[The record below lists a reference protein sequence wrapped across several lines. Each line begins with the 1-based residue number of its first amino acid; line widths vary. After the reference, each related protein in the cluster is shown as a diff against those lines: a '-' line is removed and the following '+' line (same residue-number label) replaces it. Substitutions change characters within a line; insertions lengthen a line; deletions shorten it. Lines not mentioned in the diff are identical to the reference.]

1 MRFLLAAWAAARATS
16 QAPTLNASSLL
27 NATAAPSSQRHCA
40 LRTIKVNS
48 PKTYGNRAA
57 LGDALRLCEAEEKCI
72 GVYRQ
77 CECRSDICTDYASD
91 CCAPGSEP
99 RGCSMAGDE
108 VESDPYGASGPC
120 VSTYGQQSV
129 YQCCKCSD
137 DEAEEWVRCKSAGK
151 DHCGREKFD
160 PVADDYEIYTCE
172 AYEERPKMMSAAV

>member
-40 LRTIKVNS
+40 FTKVKKKS
-48 PKTYGNRAA
+48 CPKTYGNRSA

-77 CECRSDICTDYASD
+77 CEEC
-91 CCAPGSEP
+91 
-99 RGCSMAGDE
+99 
-108 VESDPYGASGPC
+108 
-120 VSTYGQQSV
+120 
-129 YQCCKCSD
+129 D

-160 PVADDYEIYTCE
+160 PFPAHYEIYTCE

>member
-40 LRTIKVNS
+40 FTKVKKRS
-48 PKTYGNRAA
+48 CPKTYGNRSA

-77 CECRSDICTDYASD
+77 CEEC
-91 CCAPGSEP
+91 
-99 RGCSMAGDE
+99 
-108 VESDPYGASGPC
+108 
-120 VSTYGQQSV
+120 
-129 YQCCKCSD
+129 D

>member
-40 LRTIKVNS
+40 FTTIRVNRL
-48 PKTYGNRAA
+48 KTYGNRAA

-72 GVYRQ
+72 GVSSP
-77 CECRSDICTDYASD
+77 CEE
-91 CCAPGSEP
+91 SE
-99 RGCSMAGDE
+99 RVLVKDE
-108 VESDPYGASGPC
+108 WL
-120 VSTYGQQSV
+120 T
-129 YQCCKCSD
+129 KCID
-137 DEAEEWVRCKSAGK
+137 DEAREWERCKSAGK

-160 PVADDYEIYTCE
+160 PFPAHYEIYTCE

>member
-40 LRTIKVNS
+40 FTKVKKRS
-48 PKTYGNRAA
+48 CPKTYGNRSA

-77 CECRSDICTDYASD
+77 CEEC
-91 CCAPGSEP
+91 
-99 RGCSMAGDE
+99 
-108 VESDPYGASGPC
+108 
-120 VSTYGQQSV
+120 
-129 YQCCKCSD
+129 D

-160 PVADDYEIYTCE
+160 WTDQNTHEIYTCE
-172 AYEERPKMMSAAV
+172 AYEERTKMMSAAV

>member
-1 MRFLLAAWAAARATS
+1 MLRWSRPPANEKDRRMRFLLAAWAAARATS

-40 LRTIKVNS
+40 FTKVKKRS
-48 PKTYGNRAA
+48 CPKTYGNRSA

-77 CECRSDICTDYASD
+77 CEEC
-91 CCAPGSEP
+91 
-99 RGCSMAGDE
+99 
-108 VESDPYGASGPC
+108 
-120 VSTYGQQSV
+120 
-129 YQCCKCSD
+129 D

>member
-40 LRTIKVNS
+40 FTTIRVNRL
-48 PKTYGNRAA
+48 KTYGNRAA
-57 LGDALRLCEAEEKCI
+57 LGDALRLCETEEKCI

-77 CECRSDICTDYASD
+77 CEEC
-91 CCAPGSEP
+91 
-99 RGCSMAGDE
+99 
-108 VESDPYGASGPC
+108 
-120 VSTYGQQSV
+120 
-129 YQCCKCSD
+129 D

-160 PVADDYEIYTCE
+160 PFPADYEIYTCE

>member
-72 GVYRQ
+72 GVFSP
-77 CECRSDICTDYASD
+77 CKE
-91 CCAPGSEP
+91 SE
-99 RGCSMAGDE
+99 RRLVKDE
-108 VESDPYGASGPC
+108 WV
-120 VSTYGQQSV
+120 T
-129 YQCCKCSD
+129 KCID
-137 DEAEEWVRCKSAGK
+137 DEAREWERCKSAGK

>member
-40 LRTIKVNS
+40 FTKVKKKS
-48 PKTYGNRAA
+48 CPKTYGNRSA

-77 CECRSDICTDYASD
+77 CEEC
-91 CCAPGSEP
+91 
-99 RGCSMAGDE
+99 
-108 VESDPYGASGPC
+108 
-120 VSTYGQQSV
+120 
-129 YQCCKCSD
+129 D

-160 PVADDYEIYTCE
+160 WTDQNTHEIYTCE
-172 AYEERPKMMSAAV
+172 AYEERTKMMSAAV

>member
-40 LRTIKVNS
+40 FTKVKKRS
-48 PKTYGNRAA
+48 CPKTYGNRSA

-77 CECRSDICTDYASD
+77 CEEC
-91 CCAPGSEP
+91 
-99 RGCSMAGDE
+99 
-108 VESDPYGASGPC
+108 
-120 VSTYGQQSV
+120 
-129 YQCCKCSD
+129 D

-160 PVADDYEIYTCE
+160 WTAQNTHEIYTCE
-172 AYEERPKMMSAAV
+172 AYEERTKMMSAAV

>member
-77 CECRSDICTDYASD
+77 CEEWERHLVK
-91 CCAPGSEP
+91 
-99 RGCSMAGDE
+99 DE
-108 VESDPYGASGPC
+108 WV
-120 VSTYGQQSV
+120 T
-129 YQCCKCSD
+129 KCSD
-137 DEAEEWVRCKSAGK
+137 DEAEEWERCKSAGK

-160 PVADDYEIYTCE
+160 PAGDTYEIYTCE

>member
-40 LRTIKVNS
+40 FTKVKKKEC
-48 PKTYGNRAA
+48 PKTYGNRSA

-72 GVYRQ
+72 GVFRQ
-77 CECRSDICTDYASD
+77 CEE
-91 CCAPGSEP
+91 SE
-99 RGCSMAGDE
+99 RVLVKDE
-108 VESDPYGASGPC
+108 WVTKC
-120 VSTYGQQSV
+120 VQRY
-129 YQCCKCSD
+129 
-137 DEAEEWVRCKSAGK
+137 EARDWVRCKSAGK

-160 PVADDYEIYTCE
+160 WTAGDTHEIYTCE

>member
-40 LRTIKVNS
+40 FTTIRVNRL
-48 PKTYGNRAA
+48 KTYGNRAA

-72 GVYRQ
+72 GVFSP
-77 CECRSDICTDYASD
+77 CKE
-91 CCAPGSEP
+91 SE
-99 RGCSMAGDE
+99 RRLVKDE
-108 VESDPYGASGPC
+108 WV
-120 VSTYGQQSV
+120 T
-129 YQCCKCSD
+129 KCID
-137 DEAEEWVRCKSAGK
+137 DEAREWERCKSAGK

-160 PVADDYEIYTCE
+160 PFPAHYEIYTCE

>member
-27 NATAAPSSQRHCA
+27 NATAGPSSQRHCA
-40 LRTIKVNS
+40 FTKVKKRS
-48 PKTYGNRAA
+48 CPKTYGNRSA

-77 CECRSDICTDYASD
+77 CEEC
-91 CCAPGSEP
+91 
-99 RGCSMAGDE
+99 
-108 VESDPYGASGPC
+108 
-120 VSTYGQQSV
+120 
-129 YQCCKCSD
+129 D

-160 PVADDYEIYTCE
+160 PFPAHYEIYTCE

>member
-72 GVYRQ
+72 GVSSPCEESQRQ
-77 CECRSDICTDYASD
+77 LVKD
-91 CCAPGSEP
+91 
-99 RGCSMAGDE
+99 
-108 VESDPYGASGPC
+108 
-120 VSTYGQQSV
+120 
-129 YQCCKCSD
+129 
-137 DEAEEWVRCKSAGK
+137 EWVWVCVQRYEARKWERCKSAGN
-151 DHCGREKFD
+151 DFCGREKFD
-160 PVADDYEIYTCE
+160 PAGDTHEIYTCE
-172 AYEERPKMMSAAV
+172 AYEERTKMMSAAV

>member
-40 LRTIKVNS
+40 FTTIRVNRL
-48 PKTYGNRAA
+48 KTYGNRAA

-77 CECRSDICTDYASD
+77 CEEC
-91 CCAPGSEP
+91 
-99 RGCSMAGDE
+99 
-108 VESDPYGASGPC
+108 
-120 VSTYGQQSV
+120 
-129 YQCCKCSD
+129 D

-160 PVADDYEIYTCE
+160 WTDQNTHEIYTCE
-172 AYEERPKMMSAAV
+172 AYEERTKMMSAAV